1 MCRGTSSRE
10 TLRIRVTSRLL
21 SVRRGFCG
29 CHRVRETAMLG
40 GPVAAAVHGAFLM
53 GRGETRP
60 DEVGPED
67 RLLHGAG
74 W

>member
-1 MCRGTSSRE
+1 
-10 TLRIRVTSRLL
+10 
-21 SVRRGFCG
+21 
-29 CHRVRETAMLG
+29 MLG